1 MPYII
6 LGIYMP
12 INQRII
18 KNAYQIIHKVCL
30 NKKIRIRYSQKNS
43 SNCQSLQNT
52 INTFLYLTYK
62 TDQTTH
68 GDTLS

>member
-1 MPYII
+1 M
-6 LGIYMP
+6 
-12 INQRII
+12 
-18 KNAYQIIHKVCL
+18 HKVCL
-30 NKKIRIRYSQKNS
+30 NKKNKNKIQSKNS
-43 SNCQSLQNT
+43 SNCRPLQNS